1 METRIV
7 ILKLFL
13 AVSIIASLVLL
24 TMKYTGYLDISL
36 FEAISFAFIPNVAAF
51 INNMSRFLFNRF
63 EFFINTVLNILL
75 F

>member
-13 AVSIIASLVLL
+13 AASIIASLVLL

-36 FEAISFAFIPNVAAF
+36 FYAISFAFIPNVSAF
-51 INNMSRFLFNRF
+51 LINISKMLFNRF
-63 EFFINTVLNILL
+63 EVFINTVLNILL